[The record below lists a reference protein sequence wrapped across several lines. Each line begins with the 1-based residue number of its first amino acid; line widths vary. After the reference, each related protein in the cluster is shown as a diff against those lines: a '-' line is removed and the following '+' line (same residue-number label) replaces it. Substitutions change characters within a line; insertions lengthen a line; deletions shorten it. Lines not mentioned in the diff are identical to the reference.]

1 MILLIDDQLNIEALR
16 RTGTC
21 VTKYALRL
29 TIANVSR
36 PARGASARESVDEV
50 SALAAVHARCVGALV
65 DVDCRTQ
72 SKSLPVCG
80 KYVKITRYW
89 FAQLGGVYL
98 LSQS

>member
-1 MILLIDDQLNIEALR
+1 MILLIDDLLNVETLR
-16 RTGTC
+16 RAC
-21 VTKYALRL
+21 VTKCL

-36 PARGASARESVDEV
+36 PARGAGARESVDKV

-72 SKSLPVCG
+72 SKPLPGCG
-80 KYVKITRYW
+80 KYAKITRHW
-89 FAQLGGVYL
+89 FAQLGGLYL